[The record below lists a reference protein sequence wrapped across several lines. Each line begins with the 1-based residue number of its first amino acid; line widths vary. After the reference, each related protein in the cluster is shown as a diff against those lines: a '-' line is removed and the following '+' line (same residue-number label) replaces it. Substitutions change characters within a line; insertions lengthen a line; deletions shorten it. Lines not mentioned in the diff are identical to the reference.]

1 ITGQNKHNHC
11 MVMTANKQTDIHI
24 SKYLRNFLPN
34 PSSISDTD
42 EICVVS
48 IIGKTPLNY
57 LTCGTLADA
66 VSGRNVFQ
74 RETIDDNDQKL
85 EHGLLFYY
93 NDEQKVVYINQA
105 SLYDTKELAYL
116 CQKFNSDLSTW
127 VYTIAQQEHFQKWK
141 RNEHKQLLSLLFIF
155 SISHIILITH
165 PSHKFDLSYLRLFRG
180 LNAIRLHNQ
189 SVLTHHLC
197 KIAKAA
203 NLSSQWRQRG
213 RCCTPRLLFIFHL
226 DININRRFQD
236 GNRSKNR
243 DVGQKDQSLITQK
256 RLQKNLEKQICN
268 LFKEASL
275 HGSQNPLF
283 TIPTDQQFVF
293 VQTVST
299 LSSYHHTSN
308 AFQKLLPNVQDATSL
323 FFNIGLATT
332 LFQHFYVTQH
342 DKVDD
347 NDVLEKNFDEENS
360 DLKNFLKYHINQTKA
375 GNVCEG
381 QLEFLGSKRSHH
393 HATAVKLP
401 TSKTWFTAASY
412 LQKVLIEDVSGVDSI
427 RYPISSSWLDIDKKF
442 SESTCRKAISVAL
455 DCYEKN
461 LPEQY
466 NYAFHQKQLATSIN
480 TLSQLALGPSF
491 PSYVQQLE
499 KDCEKIWKNGR
510 QSCEILSLTGK
521 QCIYPLHDSTDD
533 KPETDKEIKQRKFR
547 QSKNLPQKRAHSS
560 NYWYISACNCGET
573 IAKRPDPFDI
583 KVANCTFY
591 QMLEKKCCSIFP
603 HISFPVNVDSNS
615 HEEQSIDDHAMEIE
629 EISAATSSKN
639 NADSS
644 NGVADDPTLDGLDT
658 TTAVGQN
665 SEFSSSPSPAP
676 AANLVSM
683 KIELDNCKKDGESS
697 NSIIMFTINTPAGY
711 LPRFSSWSLCRLGDN
726 NIYKASKGLFQ
737 SGFLP
742 GTNFLCPWIISRSVL
757 LASDPFE
764 STHELFF
771 FRMIEQFPTIA
782 ENRGKSS
789 GRYKKENSV
798 KAYIGIEYECPHGD
812 RFFYA
817 GSNKVIRS
825 SNNLKEIASKLTS
838 SELPLYFPCPC
849 GQRSSKTVFAQCMR
863 IYVASPMDSD
873 IRVILR
879 PFIQPGTD
887 HRLVF
892 YSGFSQG
899 ISLPPNGLWC
909 LRLPFVYGTENETIY
924 PPTDPKTP
932 SKGRI
937 LKGLFHITAIVSD
950 TSQNGKG

>member
-1 ITGQNKHNHC
+1 

-93 NDEQKVVYINQA
+93 NNEQKVVYINQA

-127 VYTIAQQEHFQKWK
+127 EHFQKWK

-243 DVGQKDQSLITQK
+243 DVGQKDQ
-256 RLQKNLEKQICN
+256 
-268 LFKEASL
+268 
-275 HGSQNPLF
+275 
-283 TIPTDQQFVF
+283 
-293 VQTVST
+293 
-299 LSSYHHTSN
+299 
-308 AFQKLLPNVQDATSL
+308 DATSL

-375 GNVCEG
+375 GN
-381 QLEFLGSKRSHH
+381 
-393 HATAVKLP
+393 LP

-412 LQKVLIEDVSGVDSI
+412 LQKVLIEDASGVDSI

-521 QCIYPLHDSTDD
+521 QCIYP
-533 KPETDKEIKQRKFR
+533 KEIKQRKFR

-658 TTAVGQN
+658 TTAIGQN

-683 KIELDNCKKDGESS
+683 KIEPDNCKKDGESS

-764 STHELFF
+764 STHE
-771 FRMIEQFPTIA
+771 QFPTIA

-812 RFFYA
+812 R
-817 GSNKVIRS
+817 
-825 SNNLKEIASKLTS
+825 
-838 SELPLYFPCPC
+838 
-849 GQRSSKTVFAQCMR
+849 QRSSKTVFAQCMR

-879 PFIQPGTD
+879 PFIQP
-887 HRLVF
+887 
-892 YSGFSQG
+892 
-899 ISLPPNGLWC
+899 
-909 LRLPFVYGTENETIY
+909 ENETIY